1 MRALLLICTGL
12 LLLALV
18 DLPIGYYT
26 LLRIAVTIGAV
37 AVVVAEFENGI
48 NFWVIAFG
56 LIAIIFNPLIPI
68 YFGDKST
75 WMPIDLITAVLFA
88 IKSFINQNNKN
99 NE

>member
-37 AVVVAEFENGI
+37 AVVVAEFENGL